1 MCSIHDNPLHPQQ
14 APLPRERLRPWAV
27 CVDVSTHSKKQI
39 QQIALSVE
47 KFGFNNPVLV
57 DDKFEVIAGHGRL
70 EAAKKLGLTHSNR
83 PLALRCKPTG

>member
-47 KFGFNNPVLV
+47 KF
-57 DDKFEVIAGHGRL
+57 EVIAGHGRL

-83 PLALRCKPTG
+83 PLALRCKRTG